1 MPYDTDDTNVKERG
15 LNRRQFLKGV
25 GLVGAGSALATDLLH
40 PDTADAA
47 PAALENAPAGKTLKP
62 GFTSITLNVNGTPM
76 TMDVEPR
83 TTLLNALR
91 NHAEPPVTGPKL
103 ICDQGACGGCTV
115 LVSDADGKNAR
126 TAYGCLLLAA
136 DMVGKKI
143 TTVEGLAKDGKPHP
157 VQEAFVEK
165 DALMCGFC
173 TPGFVMS
180 IAALLKANPNPNPE
194 QVKAACAGNFCR
206 CGTYPH
212 IFDAAL
218 SAAKKMRGGA

>member
-1 MPYDTDDTNVKERG
+1 MPHDNDDPIQNGRG
-15 LNRRQFLKGV
+15 LNRRQFLRGV
-25 GLVGAGSALATDLLH
+25 GLIGAGSALATDLLA
-40 PDTADAA
+40 PETADAEPKPLA
-47 PAALENAPAGKTLKP
+47 SAPAGKTLKK
-62 GFTSITLNVNGTPM
+62 GFQSVTLTVNGKEM

-91 NHAEPPVTGPKL
+91 NHADPPVTGPKL

-115 LVSDADGKNAR
+115 LVDGK
-126 TAYGCLLLAA
+126 TAYGCMLLAA

-143 TTVEGLAKDGKPHP
+143 TTVEGLVRDGKLHP

-173 TPGFVMS
+173 TPGFILSVT
-180 IAALLKANPNPNPE
+180 ALLNKHPNPSLE
-194 QVKAACAGNFCR
+194 QVKAACAGNVCR

-212 IFDAAL
+212 VFEAAL
-218 SAAKKMRGGA
+218 DAAKKMRGGA